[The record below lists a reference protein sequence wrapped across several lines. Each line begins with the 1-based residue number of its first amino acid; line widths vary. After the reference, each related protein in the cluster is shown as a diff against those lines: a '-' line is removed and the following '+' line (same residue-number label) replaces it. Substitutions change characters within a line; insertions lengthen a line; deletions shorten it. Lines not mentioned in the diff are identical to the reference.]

1 MFNLNFVFAIVA
13 MLLLPNCVAYMEA
26 QARKEGLTGDPET
39 SSFYRYDQSLADQKT
54 AGMRQDL
61 RNAQASLSARRAQIA
76 RLKSQLADLEARK
89 SAATE
94 HAVIEALDAEIK
106 KTKKTIA
113 VLEKAI

>member
-13 MLLLPNCVAYMEA
+13 MLLMPSCVAYMEA

-89 SAATE
+89 SATTE
-94 HAVIEALDAEIK
+94 RAVREAIEAEMK
-106 KTKKTIA
+106 KKEEQLLA
-113 VLEKAI
+113 LGKAT